1 VEAKLRKAGIPFN
14 IYDHTIE
21 LPNSTD
27 IAPVLTTDLD
37 VVVQDLS
44 SQRTGEYVARALKIV
59 GKNAKVWDCCAASGG
74 KSIMTY
80 DLDNSVDLVV
90 SDIRPPILH
99 NLSGRFERAGIKK
112 YRSFAADLATA
123 KTGGQQYNL
132 VIADLPCSGSGTW
145 GRTPEELCF
154 FSLKKLEHYQKLQQD
169 ILKNIFDNIKP
180 GGVLLYFTCSVFR
193 EENEGMVDFIQENSK
208 LVLSTMELV
217 SGWESRADTM
227 FMAMFT
233 SPA

>member
-1 VEAKLRKAGIPFN
+1 MA
-14 IYDHTIE
+14 
-21 LPNSTD
+21 
-27 IAPVLTTDLD
+27 
-37 VVVQDLS
+37 
-44 SQRTGEYVARALKIV
+44 
-59 GKNAKVWDCCAASGG
+59 
-74 KSIMTY
+74 Y
-80 DLDNSVDLVV
+80 DLDNSIDLVV

-154 FSLKKLEHYQKLQQD
+154 FSLKKLEHYQKLQQE
-169 ILKNIFDNIKP
+169 ILKNIIDNIKP

-193 EENEGMVDFIQENSK
+193 EENEGMVDFIQKNSK